1 VNTIFEKYDID
12 KNGMLDKK
20 ELNKVINAALKDMEG
35 GR

>member
-1 VNTIFEKYDID
+1 MNTIFEKYDID